1 MLKLILADFKRTW
14 AASLLLLALIALA
27 TGFSFF
33 VHLEERA
40 LRLGSA
46 RAAEA
51 FDLLIGATG
60 SETQLVLSV
69 VYLQAAPLPLLDR
82 RHFDDVKKH
91 PNTEWA
97 APVALGDSW
106 FDSPIVGTTPTLVT
120 RNGARAL
127 AQGRMFANT
136 QEAVIGA
143 GVKLKIGDQFV
154 PLHGQAG
161 QFDTHAHEA
170 VRYTVVGVLPPE
182 NNAWNRAIFVPV
194 EAVWETHHLV
204 NTGGGEDDE
213 DEHAH
218 TANEKPGHHPIS
230 AIIVK
235 PKSIAGAYQLRD
247 LYRQGQT
254 QAVFPGEVLTKMYAT
269 LGDVRALLGKIS
281 LAAEA
286 LAVLILMAG
295 AVIHLRFHARQI
307 AALRAFGASAHII
320 FFLFWLELSL
330 LAVLGMALGV
340 GSGFLGALSISQE
353 ISTQQGFPLP
363 VVFERED
370 WKLLL
375 FLPIASIA
383 LLLPASLGYRYS
395 VARYMRDSG
404 V

>member
-1 MLKLILADFKRTW
+1 MLTKLILADFKRTW
-14 AASLLLLALIALA
+14 AASLLLVVLIALA
-27 TGFSFF
+27 TGFSVF

-60 SETQLVLSV
+60 SETQLVLST
-69 VYLQAAPLPLLDR
+69 VYLQSAPLPLLDGK
-82 RHFDDVKKH
+82 HFGEVAKH
-91 PNTEWA
+91 PLTEWA
-97 APVALGDSW
+97 APVALGDSG

-120 RNGARAL
+120 RNGTRTL
-127 AQGRMFANT
+127 AQGRMFEHT

-143 GVKLKIGDQFV
+143 GVPLKIGDSFA

-161 QFDTHAHEA
+161 AFDTHAHESI
-170 VRYTVVGVLPPE
+170 RYTVVGVLPPE

-194 EAVWETHHLV
+194 EAVWEAHHLDAHD
-204 NTGGGEDDE
+204 EDD
-213 DEHAH
+213 DDGRAH
-218 TANEKPGHHPIS
+218 PANEASEALPVS
-230 AIIVK
+230 AIVVK
-235 PKSIAGAYQLRD
+235 PKSVAGAYQLRD
-247 LYRQGQT
+247 LYRKGQT
-254 QAVFPGEVLTKMYAT
+254 LAVFPAEVLTKMYAT

-286 LAVLILMAG
+286 LAALILMAG

-307 AALRAFGASAHII
+307 AALRAFGASAHTI

-330 LAVLGMALGV
+330 LAALGMALGI
-340 GSGFLGALSISQE
+340 GSGFLGALLVAQQISA
-353 ISTQQGFPLP
+353 QQGFHLP
-363 VVFERED
+363 VAFEWED

-375 FLPIASIA
+375 FLPLASIA

-395 VARYMRDSG
+395 VARYMRDS
-404 V
+404 VS

>member
-14 AASLLLLALIALA
+14 AANLLLLTLIALA
-27 TGFSFF
+27 TGFSVF

-51 FDLLIGATG
+51 FDLLIGAMG
-60 SETQLVLSV
+60 SDTQLVLST
-69 VYLQAAPLPLLDR
+69 VYLQSAPLALLDR
-82 RHFDDVKKH
+82 KHFDDVEKH
-91 PNTEWA
+91 PLTEWA

-106 FDSPIVGTTPTLVT
+106 FDSPLVGTTPTLLT
-120 RNGARAL
+120 RDGTRAL

-143 GVKLKIGDQFV
+143 RVKLKIGDQFV

-161 QFDTHAHEA
+161 QFDAHVHES
-170 VRYTVVGVLPPE
+170 VRYIVVGVLPPE
-182 NNAWNRAIFVPV
+182 DNAWSRAIFVPI
-194 EAVWETHHLV
+194 EAVWETHHLGDAEHV
-204 NTGGGEDDE
+204 RDEDDG
-213 DEHAH
+213 DEHA
-218 TANEKPGHHPIS
+218 PIS
-230 AIIVK
+230 AIVVK

-254 QAVFPGEVLTKMYAT
+254 LAVFPAEVLTKMYAT
-269 LGDVRALLGKIS
+269 LGDVRTILGKIS

-286 LAVLILMAG
+286 LAILILIAG

-307 AALRAFGASAHII
+307 AALRAFGACAHTI
-320 FFLFWLELSL
+320 FILIWLELSL
-330 LAVLGMALGV
+330 LSMLGMVFGV
-340 GSGFLGALSISQE
+340 SFGFLGAFFVSHE
-353 ISTQQGFPLP
+353 ISAQQGFPLP

-375 FLPIASIA
+375 FLPVASIA

-404 V
+404 A